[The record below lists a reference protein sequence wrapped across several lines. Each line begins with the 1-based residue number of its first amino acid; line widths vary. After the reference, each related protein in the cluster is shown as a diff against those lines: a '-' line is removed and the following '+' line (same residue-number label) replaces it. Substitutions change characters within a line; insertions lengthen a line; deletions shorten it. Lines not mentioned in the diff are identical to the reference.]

1 MKLRRSN
8 SDDLTLLFATDLHG
22 SESAWRKFVN
32 AGVKFKPQVL
42 VLGGDLAGKAL
53 VPVVA
58 ENGGYTADLGSR
70 RFHVA
75 AGEELDGLERTI
87 RMTGRYPL
95 RMSLDELRELQ
106 QDPEAVDRRFLEA
119 MCHTLAGW
127 LDLAQERLEPEGIR
141 MLAIAGNDDPP
152 ELDRVLAEHGFV
164 EWVDGRVAE
173 VGDDVSVVGYSYV
186 NPTPWD
192 SPRELDEERLATELE
207 AVVGRVVDPERGVWN
222 IHVPPYNTGLD
233 NAPMVD
239 SELRVVTDGGQPRMI
254 PVGSQALRRVIER
267 VQPLVGMHGHVH
279 ESRGRTTL
287 GRTLVVNP
295 GSAYSEGT
303 LQAALI
309 RIGPKQP
316 NVQFITA

>member
-1 MKLRRSN
+1 MKLRRPS
-8 SDDLTLLFATDLHG
+8 SSDLTVLFATDLHG

-32 AGVKFKPQVL
+32 AGVRFKPQVL
-42 VLGGDLAGKAL
+42 ILGGDLAGKAL

-58 ENGGYTADLGSR
+58 ENGGYTADVGSR
-70 RFHVA
+70 RFHVT
-75 AGEELDGLERTI
+75 AGDELDELEKTI
-87 RMTGRYPL
+87 RMTGRYPS
-95 RMSLDELRELQ
+95 RMTLDELRDLQ
-106 QDPEAVDRRFLEA
+106 ENPDAVNRRFLQA
-119 MCHTLAGW
+119 MCDTLASW
-127 LDLAQERLEPEGIR
+127 LDLAQERLEPAGIR

-152 ELDRVLAEHGFV
+152 ELDRVLAEHAFV
-164 EWVDGRVAE
+164 EWVDGRVAQAS
-173 VGDDVSVVGYSYV
+173 DDVSVVGYSYV

-192 SPRELDEERLATELE
+192 SPRELEEERLEAELD
-207 AVVGRVVDPERGVWN
+207 AVIGLVPDPEHSIWN

-239 SELRVVTDGGQPRMI
+239 AELRVVTDGGQPRMI
-254 PVGSQALRRVIER
+254 PVGSHALRSVIER

-287 GRTLVVNP
+287 GRTLVLNP

-303 LQAALI
+303 LQAALV

>member
-8 SDDLTLLFATDLHG
+8 SEGLTLLFATDLHG

-70 RFHVA
+70 RFNVT
-75 AGEELDGLERTI
+75 AGEQLDELEKTI
-87 RMTGRYPL
+87 RMTGRYPM

-106 QDPEAVDRRFLEA
+106 QDPAAVDRRFLEA
-119 MCHTLAGW
+119 MCDTLASW

-141 MLAIAGNDDPP
+141 LLAIAGNDDPP
-152 ELDRVLAEHGFV
+152 ELDRVLVEHAFV

-173 VGDDVSVVGYSYV
+173 VGDGVSVVGYSYV

-192 SPRELDEERLATELE
+192 SPRELDEERLGAELD
-207 AVVGRVVDPERGVWN
+207 AVVGRVDPDRSIWN

-254 PVGSQALRRVIER
+254 PVGSHALRSVIER
-267 VQPLVGMHGHVH
+267 LQPLVGMHGHVH

-303 LQAALI
+303 LQAALV

>member
-1 MKLRRSN
+1 MKLRRSG
-8 SDDLTLLFATDLHG
+8 STDLTVLFATDLHG

-32 AGVKFKPQVL
+32 AGVRFKPQVL
-42 VLGGDLAGKAL
+42 ILGGDLAGKAL

-58 ENGGYTADLGSR
+58 ENGSYTADLGSR
-70 RFHVA
+70 RFHVS
-75 AGEELDGLERTI
+75 AGDELVDLEKTI

-95 RMSLDELRELQ
+95 QMTLDELRHLQ
-106 QDPEAVDRRFLEA
+106 QDPAAVDRRFLEA
-119 MCHTLAGW
+119 MCDTLANW
-127 LDLAQERLEPEGIR
+127 LDLARERLEPEGVR
-141 MLAIAGNDDPP
+141 MMAIAGNDDPP
-152 ELDRVLAEHGFV
+152 ELDRVLAEHDYV

-173 VGDDVSVVGYSYV
+173 LDEGVTVVGYSYV

-192 SPRELDEERLATELE
+192 SPRELDEGRLE
-207 AVVGRVVDPERGVWN
+207 AELDAVAGLVADPQRSIWN

-239 SELRVVTDGGQPRMI
+239 AELRIVTDGGQPRMI
-254 PVGSQALRRVIER
+254 PVGSQAMRSVIER
-267 VQPLVGMHGHVH
+267 IQPLVGMHGHVH

-287 GRTLVVNP
+287 GRTLVLNP

-303 LQAALI
+303 LQAALV